1 MAFQLDANIPLLA
14 RSADVASGVQRG
26 LEVGGMLGDLQR
38 AKEAAP
44 IRQQMLEQ
52 QAQQQQLVA
61 QQAQQQQALADQ
73 DRVIGSIANSYS
85 GVKSLVDSGKFNE
98 AADALEA
105 NREVLRQSGVT
116 NFNDTDE
123 AIAAFR
129 SSDPKAINRIKLLG
143 EKAIQLATD
152 RGIGAATDERFSPT
166 TTSLPGGISI
176 QTTST
181 GRKVVTDAGGNVLS
195 GKAATDAITAA
206 EEAKTQR
213 AIAEAGGKK
222 AATVEA
228 EAAGAEGV
236 EAAKARG
243 KASEVASIKEQER
256 IGTTRGEIA
265 DNINKAAIQSRSS
278 RPAVVAVR
286 TALEAIDT
294 GKLAQAKTSLGS
306 FIPGL
311 DVSDEQVMQ
320 AQITQF
326 VLDTLAQQS
335 GTKTDFDFQKAEEAS
350 ASLGKTTEANK
361 AILDILIKNLDRT
374 IEEQNQ
380 FKSFKRGGGVAEDF
394 QFRDEESENRLNELR
409 SRLGL

>member
-1 MAFQLDANIPLLA
+1 MAFNLDTNILL
-14 RSADVASGVQRG
+14 SGRDTDIAGSIGRG
-26 LEVGGMLGDLQR
+26 LEARSMFDQLQMQR
-38 AKEAAP
+38 EQAP
-44 IRQQMLEQ
+44 IRQQLLEGQ
-52 QAQQQQLVA
+52 LAEAQQVQQQNQELLA
-61 QQAQQQQALADQ
+61 QQNQN
-73 DRVIGSIANSYS
+73 RVIDSIASTYS
-85 GVKSLVDSGKFNE
+85 GVKSLVDSGKFND

-105 NREVLRQSGVT
+105 NKEVLRQSGIT
-116 NFNDTDE
+116 NFEDSE
-123 AIAAFR
+123 LAINALR
-129 SSDPKAINRIKLLG
+129 SGDAKAIRQIQLQG
-143 EKAIQLATD
+143 EQAIQMSEA
-152 RGIGAATDERFSPT
+152 RKGAESSERFSPT
-166 TTSLPGGISI
+166 TTALPGGISI

-181 GRKVVTDAGGNVLS
+181 GRKVVTDAGGNVLT
-195 GKAATDAITAA
+195 GQAATDAITAA
-206 EEAKTQR
+206 EEAETQR

-243 KASEVASIKEQER
+243 KASEVAGIKEQER

-265 DNINKAAIQSRSS
+265 DSINKAAIQSRSS

-294 GKLAQAKTSLGS
+294 GKLAQAKSSLGS

-335 GTKTDFDFQKAEEAS
+335 GTKTDFDFKKAEEAS

-380 FKSFKRGGGVAEDF
+380 FKAFKREGGVAEDF

>member
-1 MAFQLDANIPLLA
+1 MAFQLDTNIPLLS
-14 RSADVASGVQRG
+14 RGADLGTGIQQG
-26 LEVGGMLGDLQR
+26 LQIGGMIGDLQR
-38 AKEAAP
+38 VKEAAP

-52 QAQQQQLVA
+52 QAAEGQLINEQN
-61 QQAQQQQALADQ
+61 QQAARLADQ
-73 DRVIGSIANSYS
+73 NRVIDSIANTYS
-85 GVKSLVDSGKFNE
+85 GIKGLVDTGKFND

-105 NREVLRQSGVT
+105 NKAVLAQSGIT
-116 NFNDTDE
+116 NFDDTDA
-123 AIAAFR
+123 AISAFR
-129 SSDPKAINRIKLLG
+129 SGDPKQIR
-143 EKAIQLATD
+143 AIQLQGDQAIEMSEA
-152 RGIGAATDERFSPT
+152 RKGIASEERFSPT

-181 GRKVVTDAGGNVLS
+181 GRKVVTDAGGNILK
-195 GKAATDAITAA
+195 GKEATAAIIEA
-206 EEAKTQR
+206 EEAKTKR

-222 AATVEA
+222 TAVIEA
-228 EAAGAEGV
+228 EAEGAEAV
-236 EAAKARG
+236 EAAKIKG
-243 KASEVASIKEQER
+243 KASGVAEVKEQER

-278 RPAVVAVR
+278 RPSVVAVR
-286 TALEAIDT
+286 AALEAIDT
-294 GKLAQAKTSLGS
+294 GKLAQAKASLGS

-311 DVSDEQVMQ
+311 DVGDEQVMQ

-380 FKSFKRGGGVAEDF
+380 FKSFKREGGVAEDF